1 MKRKYLP
8 ASHIIKAYYTP
19 YIRMPTF
26 NKKGQMGCGSEYRV
40 LKRENKNGQKISQK
54 VLYPLAIK
62 KTQIKPF

>member
-26 NKKGQMGCGSEYRV
+26 NKKKDKWAVDLNIEFSKE
-40 LKRENKNGQKISQK
+40 KIK
-54 VLYPLAIK
+54 MARKYLRKCYIP
-62 KTQIKPF
+62 